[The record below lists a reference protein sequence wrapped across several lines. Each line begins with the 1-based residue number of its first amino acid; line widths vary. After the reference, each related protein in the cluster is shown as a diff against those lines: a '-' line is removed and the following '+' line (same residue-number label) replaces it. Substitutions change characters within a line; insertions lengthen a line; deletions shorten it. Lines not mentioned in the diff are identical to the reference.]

1 MVLWL
6 GHNYYYRTKIGTKI
20 LLLYV
25 GEIIIVELL
34 ELWLGW
40 GYN

>member
-20 LLLYV
+20 LYV